1 PIQYVVDSL
10 TSSAASLGFIP
21 SQTIGLNNFYIDA
34 TTYFWDA
41 LSSISVAYLAAYT
54 TVLSSGQMAQH
65 YQRGI
70 GYLGEKSGAR
80 ASRLLTQYWGAPAT
94 VAAGVASMAP
104 DYSYDGRQLLS
115 VLEEI
120 ADTEQGLVW
129 CDKAGVIHFDSRDTR
144 ALAGQTASYMFGENT
159 AAGELPYESLA
170 YDFDPTY
177 VYSEADLTS
186 YKGTVIKTVNAAAQT
201 NYGQRILSATIQAA
215 DDYQVA
221 E

>member
-1 PIQYVVDSL
+1 NYITYAGTRAGVVSVDPSSCMLEVWVKFSSGTVYFGAAEVPSDEDPNTEAAGPSKQIGWYTSAGRLKIHLNDPNGGTHPLIIIGNGGDFIGYPDGKWHYLALLLPGSSTIQYVVDSL

-94 VAAGVASMAP
+94 VAAGVA
-104 DYSYDGRQLLS
+104 
-115 VLEEI
+115 
-120 ADTEQGLVW
+120 
-129 CDKAGVIHFDSRDTR
+129 
-144 ALAGQTASYMFGENT
+144 
-159 AAGELPYESLA
+159 
-170 YDFDPTY
+170 
-177 VYSEADLTS
+177 
-186 YKGTVIKTVNAAAQT
+186 
-201 NYGQRILSATIQAA
+201 
-215 DDYQVA
+215 
-221 E
+221 